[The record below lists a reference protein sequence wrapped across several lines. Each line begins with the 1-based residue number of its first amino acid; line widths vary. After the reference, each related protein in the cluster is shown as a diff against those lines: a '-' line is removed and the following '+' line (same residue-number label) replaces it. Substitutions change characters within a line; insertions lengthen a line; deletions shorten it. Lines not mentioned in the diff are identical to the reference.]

1 MTQLTST
8 ISKTYAQSLIETGID
23 STRAIKELNIVFDT
37 ANSSIDLQSVIFN
50 PSVNINLKYEIVE
63 EIFKNKVDEK
73 IVSFIKILIE
83 RNHFNELGAII
94 KSYTDLSDKKN
105 NIKRAKII
113 SAIEL
118 NNKYKTD
125 VIKSLEQKY
134 NSQIV
139 PEWITNKE
147 IIGGLVI
154 EIDDKIIDNS
164 LKRKLE
170 MISKI

>member
-23 STRAIKELNIVFDT
+23 SSCAIKDLNVVFE
-37 ANSSIDLQSVIFN
+37 AAESSIDLQSGIFN
-50 PSVNINLKYEIVE
+50 PSININLKYEIIE
-63 EIFKNKVDEK
+63 EIFKDK
-73 IVSFIKILIE
+73 INDKIISFIKILVA

-94 KSYTDLSDKKN
+94 KSYIDLSDEKN

-118 NNKYKTD
+118 NEGYKAN

-134 NSQIV
+134 NSQII
-139 PEWITNKE
+139 PEWVTNDE

-154 EIDDKIIDNS
+154 EIDNKIIDNS

-170 MISKI
+170 KISRI